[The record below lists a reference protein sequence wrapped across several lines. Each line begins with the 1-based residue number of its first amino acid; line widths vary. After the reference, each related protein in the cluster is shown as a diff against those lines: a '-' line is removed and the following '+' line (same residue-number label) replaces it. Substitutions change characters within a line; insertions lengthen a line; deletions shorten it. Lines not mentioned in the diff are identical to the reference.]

1 MIELSPKFQP
11 LFLSNDRYY
20 LIQGGRGSGK
30 SFSLCTWLVLILLFE
45 KGHTVLF
52 TRYTLTSAHIS
63 IIPEFLDK
71 IDILGIKDKF
81 YITKDSIV
89 CKQTGSSIIFKGI
102 RTSTGDASASL
113 KSLQGITTFI
123 LEEAEELTDETIF
136 DKIDYSVRTKGI
148 QNRVILVM
156 NPTTKA
162 SWIYKRYYENN
173 GVVPGDNVS
182 KNGITYI
189 STTYLDNLENLDQ
202 SFIDSVERL
211 KIEDPVKYKHIMLGG
226 WMDTA
231 EGVIFTNWELGEFN
245 NDLEYGYGCD
255 WGFSNDPSTLTKVAI
270 DKKNKI
276 IYLDEKLY
284 TTGLT
289 TTELFNIMKPECVN
303 KEIIADNS
311 EPRLIDELYSMGLN
325 IEACVKGAGSIAE
338 GITLMQDYKLIITPG
353 STNIVRELNN
363 YIWSNRKAGVPVDM
377 YNHAIDGIR
386 YYISHILKAGNGEYF
401 FT

>member
-1 MIELSPKFQP
+1 MIELSPKYKP
-11 LFLSNDRYY
+11 LFLSDDRYY
-20 LIQGGRGSGK
+20 LIQGGRGSSK
-30 SFSLCTWLVLILLFE
+30 SFSLCTWLVLLLLFE
-45 KGHTVLF
+45 KGHTVLM
-52 TRYTLTSAHIS
+52 TRYTLTSANIS

-71 IDILGIKDKF
+71 IDIFGIKDKF

-202 SFIDSVERL
+202 SFIDSVEKL
-211 KIEDPVKYKHIMLGG
+211 KIENPVKYKHIMLGG

-231 EGVIFTNWELGEFN
+231 EGVIFTNWGLGEFN

-284 TTGLT
+284 EPGLT
-289 TTELFNIMKPECVN
+289 TTELYNIMKPECDN

-325 IEACVKGAGSIAE
+325 IDACVKGAGSVAE

-353 STNIVRELNN
+353 SINIVKELNN
-363 YIWSNRKAGVPVDM
+363 YVWSNRKAGVPVDM
-377 YNHAIDGIR
+377 YNHSIDGIR
-386 YYISHILKAGNGEYF
+386 YYVSHILKAGNGEYF
-401 FT
+401 FA